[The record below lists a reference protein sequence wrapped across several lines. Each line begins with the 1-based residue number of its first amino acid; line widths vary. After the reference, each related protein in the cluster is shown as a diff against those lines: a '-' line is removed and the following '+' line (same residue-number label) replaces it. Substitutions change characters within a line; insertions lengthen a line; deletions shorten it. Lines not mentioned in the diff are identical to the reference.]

1 MKPNRLIN
9 ATSPYLLQHALN
21 PVDWREWNKESLAEA
36 LKHNKPI
43 LVSIGYSSCHWC
55 HVMEKQSFEN
65 QEIADLMNEF
75 FVCIKV
81 DREERPDIDQVY
93 MEAVQAMGGNGG
105 WPLNV
110 FLTPDQKPF
119 FGGTYFAPKA
129 WSQILINLNKA
140 YREKKEQ
147 VLTSA
152 EELKSI
158 LQSSDIER
166 FRKPNTLE
174 GLKIETE
181 QSFKSLL
188 PKFDKTWGGVE
199 KAPKFIMPSVWQ
211 WMIRYVQLTKNN
223 DALDHVK
230 LTLNKIIAGGI
241 YDQLGGGFARYS
253 VDKEWFAP
261 HFEKMLY
268 DNAQLLSL
276 YAEAYAQTK
285 DPRYK
290 EAVYETFE
298 WLKREM
304 LDKEGGWYSAIDAD
318 SEGVEGKFYVWR
330 DEELKKVLGKDYP
343 IAKDYFQTTDD
354 GNWEHGNNILKRN
367 LNKPIDKNVIET
379 IKQKLLAVR
388 SVRIAPGLDD
398 KVITGWNAMTIL
410 GLTDAYRYTEDEQF
424 LLAAQETIKFVESK
438 LIESDILYRSYK
450 DKRSAT
456 EGFLDDYAYV
466 VAAYIQLHQVTLE
479 EHYLLAAKKWC
490 EVSIKKFFDLED
502 GFFFY
507 APTHELIARKKE
519 VFDNVIPSSNS
530 VMARNLIVLSSFF
543 EMEAWR
549 KMAEKMIL
557 DLAHVIR
564 GELNYTGNWGMAA
577 MELQHTFYEIVL
589 SGNEPEKLRKEM
601 QRNFTP
607 FALYA
612 KADAKSILSI
622 SQHRTSEESILYV
635 CFNKTCNLPVH
646 SAEEALKQLL

>member
-1 MKPNRLIN
+1 MKPNRLIK

-21 PVDWREWNKESLAEA
+21 PVDWHEWNEEA
-36 LKHNKPI
+36 LSKAQQEDKPI

-65 QEIADLMNEF
+65 EQVAELMNEF

-81 DREERPDIDQVY
+81 DREERPDIDQIY

-119 FGGTYFAPKA
+119 FGGTYFSPTA
-129 WSQILINLNKA
+129 WSQVLININKA
-140 YREKKEQ
+140 FREKREQ
-147 VLTSA
+147 VLASA
-152 EELKSI
+152 EELKSV

-166 FRKPNTLE
+166 FRQANTLQN
-174 GLKIETE
+174 LKEEIE
-181 QSFKSLL
+181 QSYNAIL

-211 WMIRYVQLTKNN
+211 WMLRYYYLSKNGEALQHTSLTLTKI
-223 DALDHVK
+223 L
-230 LTLNKIIAGGI
+230 AGGI
-241 YDQLGGGFARYS
+241 YDQVGGGFARYS

-276 YAEAYAQTK
+276 YAEASAVTQDKY
-285 DPRYK
+285 YK
-290 EAVYETFE
+290 EAVYETFD

-304 LDKEGGWYSAIDAD
+304 LDAQGAWYSAIDAD

-330 DEELKKVLGKDYP
+330 DEELKSVLGQDYDF
-343 IAKDYFQTTDD
+343 AKEYFETTEE
-354 GNWEHGNNILKRN
+354 GNWEHGTNILKRSQAQHAHQE
-367 LNKPIDKNVIET
+367 VIERVKT
-379 IKQKLLAVR
+379 KLLSER
-388 SVRIAPGLDD
+388 SKRIPPGLDD
-398 KVITGWNAMTIL
+398 KIISGWNAMMVV
-410 GLTDAYRYTEDEQF
+410 GLTDAYRYTADEQF
-424 LLAAQETIKFVESK
+424 LHAAIKTIAFLEKK
-438 LIESDILYRSYK
+438 LFSPDIIYRSFK
-450 DKRSAT
+450 DKRSVT

-479 EHYLLAAKKWC
+479 EHYLLSAKKWC
-490 EVSIKKFFDLED
+490 EIILQKFFDTSD

-507 APTHELIARKKE
+507 TASNDLIARKKE

-530 VMARNLIVLSSFF
+530 VMVRNLVQLSSLF
-543 EMEAWR
+543 EREEWR
-549 KMAEKMIL
+549 TLAEKMISS
-557 DLAHVIR
+557 LAHVIR
-564 GELNYTGNWGMAA
+564 GELNYTGNWGMGA
-577 MELQHTFYEIVL
+577 MELQHTFHEVVL
-589 SGNEPEKLRKEM
+589 TGKETESVRREM
-601 QRNFTP
+601 QAQFKP

-612 KADAKSILSI
+612 KANEYSTLPITKNRA
-622 SQHRTSEESILYV
+622 SEKTTLYV

-646 SAEEALKQLL
+646 SAQEALKQLL

>member
-1 MKPNRLIN
+1 MKPNRLIK

-21 PVDWREWNKESLAEA
+21 PVDWHEWNEEA
-36 LKHNKPI
+36 LTKAQQEDKPI

-65 QEIADLMNEF
+65 EQVAELMNEF

-119 FGGTYFAPKA
+119 FGGTYFSPTA
-129 WSQILINLNKA
+129 WSQVLININKA
-140 YREKKEQ
+140 FREKREQ
-147 VLTSA
+147 VLASA
-152 EELKSI
+152 EELKSV

-166 FRKPNTLE
+166 FRQENTLQE
-174 GLKIETE
+174 LKEEIE
-181 QSFKSLL
+181 QAYQAIA

-211 WMIRYVQLTKNN
+211 WMLRYHYLSKNEE
-223 DALDHVK
+223 ALQHTS
-230 LTLNKIIAGGI
+230 LTLNKILAGGI
-241 YDQLGGGFARYS
+241 YDQVGGGFARYS

-285 DPRYK
+285 DKRYR
-290 EAVYETFE
+290 EALYETFD
-298 WLKREM
+298 WLQREM
-304 LDKEGGWYSAIDAD
+304 LDPQGAWYSAIDAD

-330 DEELKKVLGKDYP
+330 DDELKSILGEDY
-343 IAKDYFQTTDD
+343 AFTQEYFATTEE
-354 GNWEHGNNILKRN
+354 GNWEHGHNILKRN
-367 LNKPIDKNVIET
+367 LHLQADEKVL
-379 IKQKLLAVR
+379 QRVRGKLLAAR
-388 SVRIAPGLDD
+388 SKRIPPGLDD
-398 KVITGWNAMTIL
+398 KIITGWNAMMII
-410 GLTDAYRYTEDEQF
+410 GLTDSYRYTGDGQF
-424 LLAAQETIKFVESK
+424 LQAAEKTTQYLEKK
-438 LIESDILYRSYK
+438 LFDAGTVYRSFK

-466 VAAYIQLHQVTLE
+466 VAAYIQLHQITLE
-479 EHYLLAAKKWC
+479 EHYLLSAKKWC
-490 EVSIKKFFDLED
+490 EVTVQKFFDSQD

-507 APTHELIARKKE
+507 TSNQELIARKKE

-530 VMARNLIVLSSFF
+530 VMARNLIALSSFF
-543 EMEAWR
+543 EMEEWR
-549 KMAEKMIL
+549 TIAEKMIHS
-557 DLAHVIR
+557 LAHVIR

-577 MELQHTFYEIVL
+577 MELQHTFHEVVL
-589 SGNEPEKLRKEM
+589 AGTETEHLRKEM
-601 QRNFTP
+601 QAHFVP

-622 SQHRTSEESILYV
+622 TKDRVSEETRLYV